1 MTENEIY
8 RKLQPILSKFGTTV
22 RVENTIVSGIPDV
35 LFFTHDLLLLL
46 ELKVIHSGK
55 IRIQPFQF
63 SFLTKVAHDYPE
75 DKVWFVMCGPE
86 ELGLYPWTQVKV
98 SAMKCTDLGSIDVS
112 DLVPQ
117 YKVCDKHGIRLW
129 IGDLNGK
136 FR

>member
-8 RKLQPILSKFGTTV
+8 RKLQPILSRFGTTV

-63 SFLTKVAHDYPE
+63 SFLTKIAHDYSE
-75 DKVWFVMCGPE
+75 DKIWFVMYGPE
-86 ELGLYPWTQVKV
+86 GLGLYPWARIKV
-98 SAMKCTDLGSIDVS
+98 SAMDTTDLGSIDVS
-112 DLVPQ
+112 NFVPQ
-117 YKVCDKHGIRLW
+117 YGITKHDIDKW
-129 IGDLNGK
+129 IGDLNG
-136 FR
+136 RHR